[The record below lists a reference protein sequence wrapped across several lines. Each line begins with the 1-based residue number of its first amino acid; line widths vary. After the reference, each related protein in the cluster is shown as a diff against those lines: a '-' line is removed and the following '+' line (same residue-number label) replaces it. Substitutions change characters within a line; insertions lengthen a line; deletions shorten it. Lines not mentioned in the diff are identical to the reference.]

1 MAELSV
7 STVTTQ
13 KQQLPKHHYQEIIDL
28 FDECFSQSH
37 NTRLIKGDDEPIYL
51 PADPTCEYHRVVFA
65 HGYFS
70 SALHEISHWLIAGPK
85 RRLLEDFG
93 YWYRPDGRTAQEQA
107 EFEKVEV
114 KPQALEW
121 ILSVAAG
128 HKFYISADNL
138 SGESTDNSAFKQAVY
153 EQVECY
159 LTKGLSERATCLKAA
174 LCRYYGVDPSFTL
187 DQFDLNSV

>member
-7 STVTTQ
+7 IQSNQ
-13 KQQLPKHHYQEIIDL
+13 ESARHHHYQEIIDL
-28 FDECFSQSH
+28 FDTCFSKSF

-51 PADPTCEYHRVVFA
+51 PADEQFDYHRVVFA

-70 SALHEISHWLIAGPK
+70 SALHEISHWLIAGAK

-128 HKFYISADNL
+128 HRFYISADNL
-138 SGESTDNSAFKQAVY
+138 SGEASDNSAFKQAVY
-153 EQVECY
+153 QQVGRY
-159 LTKGLSERATCLKAA
+159 LNDGLSERAACLKEA
-174 LCRYYGVDPSFTL
+174 LCHYYGVDPVFSL
-187 DQFDLNSV
+187 DQFDLDNV